1 MEVLNDNPNPKTT
14 LSQTRAI
21 LNYMSEGNAI
31 TPEDAR
37 RLFGC
42 SRLSGRIMD
51 IEKIVGYKPPRKMVE
66 VLGRD
71 AEGHQVK
78 KRVMSYFLNPKS

>member
-1 MEVLNDNPNPKTT
+1 MEERNLNPNPRTT
-14 LSQTRAI
+14 LTQTRAI
-21 LNYMSEGNAI
+21 LDYMRDGNAI

-37 RLFGC
+37 RMFGC

-71 AEGHQVK
+71 ASGHQVK
-78 KRVMSYFLNPKS
+78 KRVMSYYLNPES